1 MPPEAAPEFIEGQVP
16 PLPGLPEHVAFRLK
30 EPPKA
35 TQVALGKYLFF
46 DNSLSGDQKL
56 SCATC
61 HQPALAWT
69 DGLPLSK
76 GYPATLYFR
85 NTPTLLDAAAQPT
98 LYWDGRFASDDLESL
113 VRDHITEAHFMN
125 ADGQLVVERL
135 KQKPQYEELFQAT
148 LGGEPSFGRM
158 LKAVATYVGS
168 LTSPPGPYD
177 RYLAGESNALSP
189 EAQRGLALFEGQA
202 GCARCHNGPLLSDGE
217 FHNLGVPENPAIFQE
232 PLRHITFRR
241 FFRTLGVPN
250 YRNLHQDVGLYALT
264 GADED
269 WGRFRTPSLR
279 TVAFTAP
286 YMHNGVFATLEEVMG
301 FYNQGGGDD
310 PNGSTG
316 LTTGGSTGLT
326 TGKDPMLVPLNLTD
340 EEVAALVA
348 FLKSL
353 SGELMLVEEP
363 EFPGFQ
369 LMNLGGKP

>member
-1 MPPEAAPEFIEGQVP
+1 
-16 PLPGLPEHVAFRLK
+16 
-30 EPPKA
+30 
-35 TQVALGKYLFF
+35 
-46 DNSLSGDQKL
+46 
-56 SCATC
+56 
-61 HQPALAWT
+61 
-69 DGLPLSK
+69 LPLSK